1 MRAPQWIPRGSDT
14 PGLGLAAVLGV
25 ASIAIVRAL
34 PPSPYVSDILV
45 ALVLGALILNT
56 PLRRVIALAL
66 PSEER
71 EPDRWAAGLR
81 FTGKWVLRLSI
92 ILMGFK
98 VQTSSF
104 AMADL
109 ALIGGVGA
117 AALPSTFF
125 MAHVA
130 AARLGVRRPMA
141 DLVAGGTMICG
152 ASAVNAIAPVCG
164 ARREEQGIA
173 IGAIFLFSVVAL
185 VVFRPIAALVGL
197 DEAHAGLWS
206 GLAVNDLSSAIAV
219 GKQMGDVGGV
229 MAAASKSAR
238 IVMLAPALVVLAL
251 MRRERAPTG
260 AAPPKTT
267 LWDRAVDQLPRFLVG
282 YLAFA
287 IVRAVGDRVVMGS
300 AAWTTLV
307 EIDKLAVDVFMA
319 TVAAAIGLHLEVGKL
334 LSAGASAIAL
344 GGVTSTWM
352 ASLTL
357 AMIALS
363 GHGAHSAAALVGL
376 CAVLASFVAW
386 RVTGGAEKEARRL
399 HERFES
405 GAPMSLAEATRLLN
419 GLEAVAPPDEPTLR
433 RVLRQL
439 HPAIG
444 ELIPVRESPL
454 PHGEGCRWLTYWE
467 GKSGWALVAVC
478 REPGSAT
485 PIHAHPHRLLGKSI
499 EGMLE
504 ELRFTEKGDDALE
517 LVTRKVL
524 SHNDLV
530 ETDGL
535 ATLHLVRALGDA
547 PAIDLQLRGPE
558 VGSPGRRFR
567 ALDPI
572 DLESLKVGALVRAAS
587 EIDDRPGQGGDG
599 AAAGRAPIAAGLGT
613 P

>member
-1 MRAPQWIPRGSDT
+1 MRAPQWIPRGSDA
-14 PGLGLAAVLGV
+14 PGLGLAALLGV

-34 PPSPYVSDILV
+34 PPSPYISDILV

-56 PLRRVIALAL
+56 PLRRAIALAL

-71 EPDRWAAGLR
+71 EPDRWAAGFR

-98 VQTSSF
+98 VQTKSF

-125 MAHVA
+125 IAHVA

-152 ASAVNAIAPVCG
+152 ASAVNAFAPVCG

-185 VVFRPIAALVGL
+185 VVFRPLASVIGL

-219 GKQMGDVGGV
+219 GKQMGDLGGV

-251 MRRERAPTG
+251 MRRERAPKG

-267 LWDRAVDQLPRFLVG
+267 LWDRAVDQLPRFLLG

-287 IVRAVGDRVVMGS
+287 VVRAAGDRVADG
-300 AAWTTLV
+300 AAWSAL
-307 EIDKLAVDVFMA
+307 IGFDKIAVDVLMA

-363 GHGAHSAAALVGL
+363 GRGYHSAAALVGL
-376 CAVLASFVAW
+376 CAVIVTFVAW
-386 RVTGGAEKEARRL
+386 RVTGGAEKEAHRL
-399 HERFES
+399 QERFES
-405 GAPMSLAEATRLLN
+405 GAPMSLSEATRLLN
-419 GLEAVAPPDEPTLR
+419 GLESAATTDEPTLR
-433 RVLRQL
+433 RLLRQL

-504 ELRFTEKGDDALE
+504 ELRFTEKGEDSLE

-567 ALDPI
+567 TLEPI
-572 DLESLKVGALVRAAS
+572 DLDALKVGALVHAAS

-599 AAAGRAPIAAGLGT
+599 AAAGRAPVAASA